1 MDILDNINDNYK
13 YNHLGGD
20 NNSTINQNDSSINQ
34 NDSSINQN
42 NSGINE
48 NNSTI
53 NQNNSGINENN
64 STINQNNSGINENN
78 STINQNNSGTNN
90 VFGVVVNSEK
100 ITNPE
105 LLYLSN
111 PTWPPLVGKIINIKD
126 PNDNKWYRGKTKN
139 VIWNSTASVIHLEPQ
154 YIYQENSL
162 KDYPEFSSGN
172 NHYLLLP
179 SYHWQYNDLDKMN
192 KVQSSINDVID
203 RTVMNKTE
211 ISDKQNGLENNKTK
225 QIDFGNNVSL
235 IPNVNKNTSIK
246 LNEHKVNHNQYFIGT
261 EPISVKLDKSDDVK
275 KKVINSFQSYKT
287 NINQISDD
295 MLIEANNPYYRPL
308 TGLDV
313 VDFAENKMISK
324 IFGLNKPSL
333 RSLSF
338 WETQKLMEKLKK
350 FEIINPDDIKL
361 IVNKNISI
369 NNIINDP
376 EDEINEGGK
385 IIKHITKMT
394 KGIFTDV
401 QARIHL
407 GYVYFTRKGAQ
418 VQDVVTKKLVPN
430 LNYFGW
436 QENKPIDYHTLKYV
450 VFQNNYQKSIQENKL
465 QKAEAENILGLE
477 YIVAIQCK
485 SQYIYWCMK
494 KLFMIWY
501 GDKELEPV
509 IRKIKVLINHYRA
522 DPVQEYNKINGI
534 LPMIAIYPKYGIENA
549 RLLISKLEYYF
560 SLYTEDNFNRTYQE
574 IFYPNSNP
582 TYFVKKNNLIYYT
595 NGSIDLKMYI
605 KDSLSCNDKV
615 NDDVFTVDMSKL
627 INTNNLI
634 ISYDKSDN
642 KTKK

>member
-1 MDILDNINDNYK
+1 MDILDNINNYYK

-20 NNSTINQNDSSINQ
+20 D
-34 NDSSINQN
+34 
-42 NSGINE
+42 
-48 NNSTI
+48 
-53 NQNNSGINENN
+53 
-64 STINQNNSGINENN
+64 
-78 STINQNNSGTNN
+78 NN

-100 ITNPE
+100 IANPE

-111 PTWPPLVGKIINIKD
+111 PSWPPVVGKIINIKD

-139 VIWNSTASVIHLEPQ
+139 VIWNSTATVIQLEPQ
-154 YIYQENSL
+154 FVYQENSL

-179 SYHWQYNDLDKMN
+179 SYHWQYNDPDKFN
-192 KVQSSINDVID
+192 KVQTSINDVVD

-211 ISDKQNGLENNKTK
+211 VTSKQNGLDGDKKSIE
-225 QIDFGNNVSL
+225 FGNNVSL
-235 IPNVNKNTSIK
+235 IPNINKNTSIN
-246 LNEHKVNHNQYFIGT
+246 LNEHKVDHNQYFMGT
-261 EPISVKLDKSDDVK
+261 EPISVKLDKSNEIN
-275 KKVINSFQSYKT
+275 KKVINSFQNYKT
-287 NINQISDD
+287 NINQISNDL
-295 MLIEANNPYYRPL
+295 LIDANNPYYRPL
-308 TGLDV
+308 TGLNV

-324 IFGLNKPSL
+324 IYGLNKLSL
-333 RSLSF
+333 KSLSS
-338 WETQKLMEKLKK
+338 WETKKLMDKLKN
-350 FEIINPDDIKL
+350 FEIINPEDIKF

-394 KGIFTDV
+394 KGLFTDI

-418 VQDVVTKKLVPN
+418 VQDIVTKKLVPN
-430 LNYFGW
+430 LEYFAW

-450 VFQNNYQKSIQENKL
+450 IFQNNYQKSIQENKL
-465 QKAEAENILGLE
+465 QKAEAEKILGLE

-485 SQYIYWCMK
+485 SQYVYWCIK

-501 GDKELEPV
+501 GDKELEPI

-549 RLLISKLEYYF
+549 RLLMSKLEYYF
-560 SLYTEDNFNRTYQE
+560 SLYTEDNFNRSYQE

-582 TYFVKKNNLIYYT
+582 SYFVKKNNLIYYT
-595 NGSIDLKMYI
+595 NGSIDLKSYI
-605 KDSLSCNDKV
+605 KDSLNCNDKI

-634 ISYDKSDN
+634 ISTDKTN
-642 KTKK
+642 K